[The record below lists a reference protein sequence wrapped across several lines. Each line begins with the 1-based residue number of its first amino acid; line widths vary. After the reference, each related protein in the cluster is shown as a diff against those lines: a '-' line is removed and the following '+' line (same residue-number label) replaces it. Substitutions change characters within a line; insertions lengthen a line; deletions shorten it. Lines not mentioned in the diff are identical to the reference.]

1 MKGECTYEWQR
12 DINLLQDRF
21 SLSLL
26 ANARA
31 AAIRSGRTRKKN
43 TSRPSLSEVSLSDGD
58 KTMEKKKSITQCYHH
73 LTHCSSEYLVGLV
86 LQLFS
91 IFHRRKN

>member
-43 TSRPSLSEVSLSDGD
+43 TSRPSLSEVSLSDED
-58 KTMEKKKSITQCYHH
+58 KTKEEKKSITLRYHH
-73 LTHCSSEYLVGLV
+73 LTHCGSEYLVGLV

-91 IFHRRKN
+91 IFHRRKK